1 MFLGRFGRG
10 GGGRGV
16 GFGGG
21 RCGVGGGW
29 VAFGLGVGGDA
40 RVEERRRAVKGGEE
54 DQRGDM
60 SRKRIGAPVLYIL
73 LLIAV
78 NAKA

>member
-16 GFGGG
+16 GCVGG

-54 DQRGDM
+54 DQRGE
-60 SRKRIGAPVLYIL
+60 
-73 LLIAV
+73 
-78 NAKA
+78 